1 MEAFITAAKIGK
13 YATSES
19 GDTLEIVERPG
30 GGISVVLADGQRSGR
45 SAKAISNIVVRKTIS
60 LLAEGVRDGAA
71 ARAASDYLYTYRSG
85 QVLSTLNILSIDLQS
100 QSLVITRNNPEPVLL
115 IRNGAIHQLDTSS
128 IAIGTIRDIRP
139 SIIEVPLEPWL
150 IAIAFTDGLAYAGD
164 RKGKRMDIAGF
175 IGSKIFDDPA
185 TPEKWAD
192 DLLTCALELD
202 DNRPGDDISVVV
214 VAIIPEK
221 QDDIRR
227 LHVRMPI

>member
-1 MEAFITAAKIGK
+1 
-13 YATSES
+13 
-19 GDTLEIVERPG
+19 
-30 GGISVVLADGQRSGR
+30 
-45 SAKAISNIVVRKTIS
+45 
-60 LLAEGVRDGAA
+60 
-71 ARAASDYLYTYRSG
+71 
-85 QVLSTLNILSIDLQS
+85 
-100 QSLVITRNNPEPVLL
+100 
-115 IRNGAIHQLDTSS
+115 
-128 IAIGTIRDIRP
+128 
-139 SIIEVPLEPWL
+139 L

-175 IGSKIFDDPA
+175 IESKISDDPA